1 MGRGGGGQ
9 KKGNVKVYKVHLKGE
24 RERGDGKG
32 EVFSVSKIQDVHVR
46 LPPYRDLPVPP
57 MAKFSRSMI
66 KLPKQTLV

>member
-9 KKGNVKVYKVHLKGE
+9 KKGNVKVYKVHLKG
-24 RERGDGKG
+24 ERGDGKG